1 MKKKITLNKLTEE
14 IIRESKDPFTVNDF
28 AKSLENRWQ
37 KQISESYLKKV
48 KRILLNHHCLIGVKE
63 DDFVPCRTIIE
74 KIKHVSLFFQLSN
87 WELK

>member
-48 KRILLNHHCLIGVKE
+48 KNFERN
-63 DDFVPCRTIIE
+63 
-74 KIKHVSLFFQLSN
+74 SN
-87 WELK
+87 IARLTC